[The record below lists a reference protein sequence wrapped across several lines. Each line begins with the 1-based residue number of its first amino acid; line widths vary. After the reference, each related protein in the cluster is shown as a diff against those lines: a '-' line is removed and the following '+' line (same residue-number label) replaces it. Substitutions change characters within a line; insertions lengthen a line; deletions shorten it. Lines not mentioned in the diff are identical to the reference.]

1 MFQPH
6 YIKFYHICTIY
17 STCLHCWLLL
27 HACVYVPCSKHHPQE
42 ETDAPEEEVDMGKE
56 WPSHENWD
64 VKSYRQFYQSWCGV
78 VQGAY
83 PVEKEVAIKASP
95 FLAITFFPSL
105 VLPPNLFFIN
115 PSLFPFHLLFTS
127 PLFPQTP
134 TLLPASIY
142 FMQLA
147 ALLTHIYFGD
157 RARYKAWPPEDYE

>member
-1 MFQPH
+1 M
-6 YIKFYHICTIY
+6 
-17 STCLHCWLLL
+17 
-27 HACVYVPCSKHHPQE
+27 YVPCSKHHPQE

-105 VLPPNLFFIN
+105 VPPPHLFFIN
-115 PSLFPFHLLFTS
+115 PSFFPFHFHFTS
-127 PLFPQTP
+127 PLFPQTL
-134 TLLPASIY
+134 TLLPASTACSS
-142 FMQLA
+142 QLYSHTSTLGTELGTKHGRQRTMSKIPHSRPHSA
-147 ALLTHIYFGD
+147 VLLPYMIFSAYSFTSNAHI
-157 RARYKAWPPEDYE
+157 

>member
-1 MFQPH
+1 M
-6 YIKFYHICTIY
+6 
-17 STCLHCWLLL
+17 
-27 HACVYVPCSKHHPQE
+27 YVPCSKHHPQE

-105 VLPPNLFFIN
+105 VPPPQSFLHKPFLLSLPF
-115 PSLFPFHLLFTS
+115 SLYLSFV
-127 PLFPQTP
+127 
-134 TLLPASIY
+134 PANTDSTACLY
-142 FMQLA
+142 FLQLA